1 MPTTAFTLAAIPVAK
16 RRLLD
21 EIVESLRPTPNLAA
35 IVLGGSHA
43 RGTQRPDS
51 DLDIGLVYRPS
62 DAFAIGDIRAIA
74 QKFSSNPAASLV
86 TDFHEWGPWVNG
98 GAWIYNDI
106 CKVDL
111 LYRDLEQL
119 ETTVREAHAGIWR
132 HDFDQQPPFGFRSV
146 IYLGEIACCVPLYDP
161 AGVLAQLKGEIEIY
175 PEALKRRI
183 VGDCLWSVQFTLF
196 LARDFAARGDI
207 VNSAGCMT
215 RIAHYFTQAL
225 FALNDTYFINDKG
238 AAAVIEKFTVRPHQF
253 CVTLGTVLASP
264 GATSSALN
272 ASLDQLEQI
281 LAALIELAV
290 QYYQPRFVLRKV

>member
-1 MPTTAFTLAAIPVAK
+1 MPVAAVTLAAIPAAK

-21 EIVESLRPTPNLAA
+21 EIVDSLCLTPNLAA

-43 RGTQRPDS
+43 RGTHHPNS

-62 DAFAIGDIRAIA
+62 EPFTIGDIRAIA
-74 QKFSSNPAASLV
+74 QKFSAKSAANLV
-86 TDFHEWGPWVNG
+86 TDFHEWGPWING

-106 CKVDL
+106 CKIDL

-146 IYLGEIACCVPLYDP
+146 IYLGELACCVPLYDP
-161 AGVLAQLKGEIEIY
+161 AGLIAQLKAEIKTY

-183 VGDCLWSVQFTLF
+183 IGDCLWGVQFTLF
-196 LARDFAARGDI
+196 FARDFAARADI

-238 AAAVIEKFTVRPHQF
+238 ATAIIEKFTVRPRQF
-253 CVTLGTVLASP
+253 GAILEAVLASP
-264 GATSSALN
+264 GATSGALN
-272 ASLDQLEQI
+272 ASLDQVEQV
-281 LAALIELAV
+281 LGDSIELAGD
-290 QYYQPRFVLRKV
+290 YYQPRFVFKH

>member
-1 MPTTAFTLAAIPVAK
+1 MAVVSVMLAAIPAAK

-21 EIVESLRPTPNLAA
+21 EIVDSLCLTPNLSA

-43 RGTQRPDS
+43 RGTHRPDS
-51 DLDIGLVYRPS
+51 DLDIGLMYQPS
-62 DAFAIGDIRAIA
+62 EPFAIGDIRAIA
-74 QKFSSNPAASLV
+74 QKFSSDPATSLV
-86 TDFHEWGPWVNG
+86 TNFHEWGPWVNG

-119 ETTVREAHAGIWR
+119 ETIVREAHAGIWR

-161 AGVLAQLKGEIEIY
+161 AGIIARLKAEIESY

-183 VGDCLWSVQFTLF
+183 IGDCLWSVQFSLF
-196 LARDFAARGDI
+196 LARDFAARADI
-207 VNSAGCMT
+207 VNSVGCMT

-238 AAAVIEKFTVRPHQF
+238 AAAVVEKFTVRPRQF
-253 CVTLGTVLASP
+253 GAILEAVLAGP
-264 GATSSALN
+264 GATSGALN
-272 ASLDQLEQI
+272 ASLDRLEQV
-281 LAALIELAV
+281 LGDSIELAGD
-290 QYYQPRFVLRKV
+290 YYQPRFVLKH

>member
-1 MPTTAFTLAAIPVAK
+1 MPAAAVTFAAIPAAK

-21 EIVESLRPTPNLAA
+21 EIVDSLRPTPNLTA

-43 RGTQRPDS
+43 RGTHRPNS

-62 DAFAIGDIRAIA
+62 QPFAIGDIRAIA
-74 QKFSSNPAASLV
+74 QKFSAIPAASVV

-111 LYRDLEQL
+111 LYRDLDEL
-119 ETTVREAHAGIWR
+119 ETTIRGANAGIWR

-146 IYLGEIACCVPLYDP
+146 IYLGEIACCVPLNDP
-161 AGVLAQLKGEIEIY
+161 AGLIAQLKAEIKTY

-183 VGDCLWSVQFTLF
+183 IGDCLWSVQFTLF
-196 LARDFAARGDI
+196 LARDFADRADI

-238 AAAVIEKFTVRPHQF
+238 ATAIIEKFTVRPRQF
-253 CVTLGTVLASP
+253 WAILEAILASP
-264 GATSSALN
+264 GATPGAIN
-272 ASLDQLEQI
+272 ASLDQLEQV
-281 LAALIELAV
+281 LGNLIELAGA
-290 QYYQPRFVLRKV
+290 YYQPRFVLRKV